1 MPHKT
6 YDDYSD
12 TTKTRVFFSLRF
24 DKAVTA
30 QPHFTHSHFI
40 KFIMMIVMMIVFLVL
55 PAQKLNM
62 VDHLEL
68 LMVVSY

>member
-24 DKAVTA
+24 DKGVAA
-30 QPHFTHSHFI
+30 QPHFTYSHFI
-40 KFIMMIVMMIVFLVL
+40 KFIMMIAMMIVFLVL

>member
-6 YDDYSD
+6 QDNYSN

-24 DKAVTA
+24 DKGVTG
-30 QPHFTHSHFI
+30 QSHFTHSDFI
-40 KFIMMIVMMIVFLVL
+40 KLIMMIVMMIVFLVL